1 MTKIENQTQ
10 YEWAVKRVEDLL
22 PLVKDD
28 TPLND
33 PNSIELELL
42 SNLVADYSE
51 EHFSLGEPSLV
62 DVLKLRMYEMGLNQK
77 SLSQLIGVSP
87 SRLSDY
93 ISGKFIEKGD
103 SSSTWINGGDL
114 HIREIIESELKEIAK
129 NRTGILYSFDKDTKA
144 VEIDY
149 SSSDYDNNKKAG
161 TYEWDK
167 DSLTLN
173 FNNNISKHGFAVVN
187 DHTIIIVLDFT
198 EKYKSKY
205 PNASVKGAKIQ
216 CFLSAIE

>member
-10 YEWAVKRVEDLL
+10 YEWAVKRLEELL

-33 PNSIELELL
+33 PNSIELGLL

-77 SLSQLIGVSP
+77 SLAKLVGVSP

-93 ISGKFIEKGD
+93 ISGKCEPTLKVA
-103 SSSTWINGGDL
+103 
-114 HIREIIESELKEIAK
+114 REISRKL
-129 NRTGILYSFDKDTKA
+129 N
-144 VEIDY
+144 IDA
-149 SSSDYDNNKKAG
+149 N
-161 TYEWDK
+161 
-167 DSLTLN
+167 
-173 FNNNISKHGFAVVN
+173 
-187 DHTIIIVLDFT
+187 IVLG
-198 EKYKSKY
+198 
-205 PNASVKGAKIQ
+205 V
-216 CFLSAIE
+216 